1 MKVKDIIKLEE
12 ENAQTGRIILV
23 KDGSFWR
30 AYEHSAQRFS
40 EKIAPSFQVRAKHY
54 KNENRTL
61 CFVGFP
67 QANTMQILKKAGVDE
82 SVYTQPAFGIAYL
95 DGFAVEED
103 FTVWKQLKLNAF
115 DLPAHEKREVMMHP
129 DRTRKNLSWMQLYKA
144 CYDLT
149 VELHKFSALV
159 KREYKYTIGERI
171 CNAAID
177 LTLAAYAV
185 ANGSAA
191 QDEKL
196 PVMRSSVDAI
206 RMMLRLLVDLKHLS
220 VKSFSNINEKIEYI
234 YLEVK

>member
-12 ENAQTGRIILV
+12 ENVRTDRILLV
-23 KDGSFWR
+23 RDGTFWR
-30 AYEHSAQRFS
+30 AYERSAQRFS
-40 EKIAPSFQVRAKHY
+40 ERIAPTFQVRAKHY
-54 KNENRTL
+54 KNENVTL

-67 QANTMQILKKAGVDE
+67 QSSMQNILEKAGFGLSVFQQKSE
-82 SVYTQPAFGIAYL
+82 SLAFL
-95 DGFAVEED
+95 SGFAVEDD
-103 FTVWKQLKLNAF
+103 FTVWKQRKVNSF
-115 DLPAHEKREVMMHP
+115 DLPAQDKRDLLMHP
-129 DRTRKNLSWMQLYKA
+129 ERSQKNLSWMQLYKA
-144 CYDLT
+144 CYDLA

-171 CNAAID
+171 CNASID
-177 LTLAAYAV
+177 LALAAYAI

-191 QDEKL
+191 PDDKL

-220 VKSFSNINEKIEYI
+220 IKSFANLNEKIEYI

>member
-12 ENAQTGRIILV
+12 DNAQTGRIILV
-23 KDGSFWR
+23 QDGSFWR
-30 AYEHSAQRFS
+30 AYEYSAQRFS

-67 QANTMQILKKAGVDE
+67 QANTLQILKKAGVDE
-82 SVYTQPAFGIAYL
+82 SVYTKPLNGVAYL
-95 DGFAVEED
+95 DGFAVEDD
-103 FTVWKQLKLNAF
+103 FMVWKQLKVNAF
-115 DLPAHEKREVMMHP
+115 DLPAHEKRDVLMHP
-129 DRTRKNLSWMQLYKA
+129 ERTRKNLSWMQLYKS

-171 CNAAID
+171 CNASID
-177 LTLAAYAV
+177 LTLASYAV

-220 VKSFSNINEKIEYI
+220 VKSFSNLNGKIEYI